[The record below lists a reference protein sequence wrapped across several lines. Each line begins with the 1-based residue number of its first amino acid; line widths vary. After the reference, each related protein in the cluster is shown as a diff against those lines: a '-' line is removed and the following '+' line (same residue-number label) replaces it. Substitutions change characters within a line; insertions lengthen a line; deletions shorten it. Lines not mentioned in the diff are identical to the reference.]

1 MMPSIRTGIGVAA
14 HKLNYGIPL
23 IIGGVHIEHDKGL
36 EGHSDGDVLIH
47 AIIDS
52 ILGAASLGDIGNY
65 FSSDDSNIKGVSS
78 GILLERVREYVASA
92 GYGVVFVDATII
104 AQNPTM
110 KPHIINME
118 SNIASNLGLEVDS
131 VNIKAT
137 TTDGLGVIGREEGI
151 ACMSVATLEKI
162 I

>member
-1 MMPSIRTGIGVAA
+1 MMPSTRTGIGFDA

-23 IIGGVHIEHDKGL
+23 IIGGVHIKYDKGL
-36 EGHSDGDVLIH
+36 EGHSDGDVLMH

-52 ILGAASLGDIGNY
+52 ILGAASLGDIGKH

-110 KPHIINME
+110 KPHIIDME
-118 SNIASNLGLEVDS
+118 SNIASNLGIEVDS

-137 TTDGLGVIGREEGI
+137 TTDGLGVIGKEEGI

>member
-1 MMPSIRTGIGVAA
+1 MMSSIRTGIGFDA

-78 GILLERVREYVASA
+78 GTLLERVREYVATA

-118 SNIASNLGLEVDS
+118 SNIASNLGFEIDS

-137 TTDGLGVIGREEGI
+137 TTDGLGVIGKEEGI

>member
-1 MMPSIRTGIGVAA
+1 MMPSTRTGIGFDE

-36 EGHSDGDVLIH
+36 EGHSDGDVLMH

-52 ILGAASLGDIGNY
+52 ILGAASLGDIGKH

-118 SNIASNLGLEVDS
+118 SNIASNLGFEVDS

-137 TTDGLGVIGREEGI
+137 TTDGLGVIGKEEGI

>member
-1 MMPSIRTGIGVAA
+1 MMSSIRTGIGFDA

-23 IIGGVHIEHDKGL
+23 IIGGVYIEHDKGL

-78 GILLERVREYVASA
+78 GILLERVREYVASV
-92 GYGVVFVDATII
+92 GYGVEFVDATII

-110 KPHIINME
+110 KPHIIDME
-118 SNIASNLGLEVDS
+118 SNIASNLGIEVDS

-137 TTDGLGVIGREEGI
+137 TTDGLGVIGKEEGI

>member
-1 MMPSIRTGIGVAA
+1 MMSSIRTGIGFDA

-65 FSSDDSNIKGVSS
+65 FSSDDANIKGVSS
-78 GILLERVREYVASA
+78 GLLLERVREYVATA

-137 TTDGLGVIGREEGI
+137 TTDRLGVIGREEGI

>member
-1 MMPSIRTGIGVAA
+1 MPNIRTGIGFDA

-36 EGHSDGDVLIH
+36 EGHSDGDVLMH

-110 KPHIINME
+110 KPHIFNME
-118 SNIASNLGLEVDS
+118 SNIASNLGFEVDS

-137 TTDGLGVIGREEGI
+137 TTDGLGVIGKEEGI

>member
-1 MMPSIRTGIGVAA
+1 MMPSIRTGIGFDA

-52 ILGAASLGDIGNY
+52 ILGAASLGDIGKH

-92 GYGVVFVDATII
+92 GYGVMFVDATII

-110 KPHIINME
+110 KPHIINMV
-118 SNIASNLGLEVDS
+118 SNIASNLGFEVDS

-137 TTDGLGVIGREEGI
+137 TTDGLGVIGKEEGI

>member
-1 MMPSIRTGIGVAA
+1 MPSIRTGIGFDA

-36 EGHSDGDVLIH
+36 VGHSDGDVLIH

-118 SNIASNLGLEVDS
+118 SNIASNLGLEVDT

>member
-1 MMPSIRTGIGVAA
+1 MGLYATSFA
-14 HKLNYGIPL
+14 HGPP
-23 IIGGVHIEHDKGL
+23 E
-36 EGHSDGDVLIH
+36 ER
-47 AIIDS
+47 DS
-52 ILGAASLGDIGNY
+52 S
-65 FSSDDSNIKGVSS
+65 
-78 GILLERVREYVASA
+78 
-92 GYGVVFVDATII
+92 VDATII
-104 AQNPTM
+104 AQNPMM

-118 SNIASNLGLEVDS
+118 SNIASNLGLEVDT

>member
-1 MMPSIRTGIGVAA
+1 M
-14 HKLNYGIPL
+14 
-23 IIGGVHIEHDKGL
+23 
-36 EGHSDGDVLIH
+36 H

-118 SNIASNLGLEVDS
+118 SNIASNLGFEVDS

-137 TTDGLGVIGREEGI
+137 TTDGLGVIGKEEGI

>member
-1 MMPSIRTGIGVAA
+1 MMPSIRTGIGFDA

-78 GILLERVREYVASA
+78 GILLERVREYVATA

-118 SNIASNLGLEVDS
+118 SNIASNLGFEIDS

-137 TTDGLGVIGREEGI
+137 TTDGLGVIGKEEGI